1 VTATAARGD
10 RSSRPG
16 RRRERQLLAR
26 VEELLGD
33 AGPELG
39 VELAARDSL
48 HGPLARAGRLLERVA
63 WGALRELEQLDDG
76 DERAQA
82 LTVLAL
88 RSSDLEGDVRRHD
101 SALRAQRHADVEECL
116 GRLRRLHSSQLID
129 RLCEEVVRS
138 CGFTR
143 SMLSR
148 IEGNA
153 WRPWMVHFEGDPESG
168 REFLAWIRDR
178 NITLE
183 EPTLESS
190 LVAEPRPEI
199 ILDAAADPRSFK
211 PLVAAGHVTSYVVAP
226 IVPAG
231 RVVGLLHADHGATGR
246 DADLVDR
253 DVLWTFAE
261 GFGRLYERAV
271 LLERIRAQHRSV
283 RELFEMAEG
292 TMESLTEAEIEL
304 VPRDEDEATP
314 PEGMPFAEVLPVPAS
329 IDELLT
335 AKEQEVLALMV
346 RGFSNAAI
354 AEHLVIKVGTAKS
367 HVKQILRKL
376 GAVNRSA
383 AISKYRS
390 LIDER

>member
-1 VTATAARGD
+1 
-10 RSSRPG
+10 
-16 RRRERQLLAR
+16 
-26 VEELLGD
+26 VEELLRD
-33 AGPELG
+33 AGPEIG
-39 VELAARDSL
+39 VETPAP
-48 HGPLARAGRLLERVA
+48 GGEQEPLARAGSLLERLT
-63 WGALRELEQLDDG
+63 WGALRQLEQLDDG
-76 DERAQA
+76 DERAEA
-82 LTVLAL
+82 LTALAL
-88 RSSDLEGDVRRHD
+88 RASDLERDVRRQA
-101 SALRAQRHADVEECL
+101 SVLRTQRHADVEECL

-246 DADLVDR
+246 DVDLVDR

-354 AEHLVIKVGTAKS
+354 AEHLVIKVGTAKWS
-367 HVKQILRKL
+367 GSEVRARMGVRRRGSRAGWCRSWPGACGGL
-376 GAVNRSA
+376 GG
-383 AISKYRS
+383 
-390 LIDER
+390 